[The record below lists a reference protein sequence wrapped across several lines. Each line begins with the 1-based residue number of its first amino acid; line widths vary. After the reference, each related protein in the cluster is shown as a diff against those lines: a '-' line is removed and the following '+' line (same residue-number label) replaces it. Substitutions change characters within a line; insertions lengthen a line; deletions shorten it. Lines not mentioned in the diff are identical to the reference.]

1 MSTDHRT
8 ATAERN
14 ADAILDAAEAL
25 LERGAPLTTTALA
38 AEAGLSRVTV
48 YTHFGNQEALLEGMA
63 RRIIERFEETFA
75 SLDLDGGSPPERLDE
90 LIAMAWNE
98 QGRYERIASAVTSQ
112 LSSAALERAHGRLR
126 APIAALIR
134 RGQEAGDFRTDLPV
148 EWLVS
153 SYFALMHACRQSV
166 ERGSLGAEE
175 AVGALQATVHSIL
188 AVPSSDSLALAE

>member
-25 LERGAPLTTTALA
+25 LENGAPLTTTALA

-48 YTHFGNQEALLEGMA
+48 YTHFGNQELLLEGMA
-63 RRIIERFEETFA
+63 KRIIARFERTMAGLE
-75 SLDLDGGSPPERLDE
+75 LDQGSPTERLDE
-90 LIAMAWNE
+90 LIAVAWNE
-98 QGRYERIASAVTSQ
+98 QGRYERIASAVVQQ
-112 LSSAALERAHGRLR
+112 LSSAAVERAHETLR

-134 RGQEAGDFRTDLPV
+134 HGRETGEFRSDLPV
-148 EWLVS
+148 DWLVS

-166 ERGSLGAEE
+166 ARGTVAEQE
-175 AVGALQATVHSIL
+175 AVEVLQRTVRSIL
-188 AVPSSDSLALAE
+188 IAG